1 MTNRRRRQRPVTA
14 PETLEVRALLTT
26 AGMTIAEFLHSQGG
40 DYGHIQG
47 LVDSGDLSQ
56 RDADR
61 LTTKLDKADAALS
74 SNRSQTMQSA
84 LDDYSELLQRYVTNG
99 KLDQKTATKLERLE
113 LFDRDGSDHDILRR
127 VAVDAGSMPLLN
139 RMRASYTTFAP
150 TDRAFI
156 ELAQD
161 LGLDSDEEP
170 KAYDKIVDAL
180 TSFRG
185 NTAEFELNRLMEYH
199 LLREELTFT
208 QVVKADSIET
218 FGGRKIRPKGRVLR
232 DVDTDLQDAR
242 LNRNRSDIPVK
253 NGVVHTINRVM
264 IPVDLVKGQT
274 ITEQLSVD
282 GIDPDRRGGD
292 FDIFMQLATG
302 AGLDGMLD
310 DASADFTAFA
320 PTDRAFVAFAGELG
334 FAGSSEAGALN
345 TIVNTLT
352 QGQRDDIVRYH
363 VLDGAMSVQA
373 IKRGRPLQTIQ
384 GGTIQPRGLALRDAD
399 PEITDASIVRSR
411 SDIPAENGVIHVV
424 DAVLLPEDLTT
435 QLTIGERLDASGG
448 VYDGNRGDFD
458 ILLNAVTMAGLDA
471 ELRDP
476 ASDLTV
482 FAPTDNAFI
491 TLAQELGYNGLDEQ
505 GSFNTIID
513 TLTTLGGGDP
523 VPMLRD
529 ILLYHVT
536 AGTRTVSQLRAA
548 GSVTTLQ
555 GSSLEVRPRRL
566 VDNDPNIADGDIS
579 RRRNILAENGMIHVV
594 TRVLLPSSL

>member
-1 MTNRRRRQRPVTA
+1 M
-14 PETLEVRALLTT
+14 
-26 AGMTIAEFLHSQGG
+26 
-40 DYGHIQG
+40 
-47 LVDSGDLSQ
+47 
-56 RDADR
+56 
-61 LTTKLDKADAALS
+61 
-74 SNRSQTMQSA
+74 
-84 LDDYSELLQRYVTNG
+84 
-99 KLDQKTATKLERLE
+99 
-113 LFDRDGSDHDILRR
+113 
-127 VAVDAGSMPLLN
+127 
-139 RMRASYTTFAP
+139 
-150 TDRAFI
+150 
-156 ELAQD
+156 
-161 LGLDSDEEP
+161 
-170 KAYDKIVDAL
+170 
-180 TSFRG
+180 
-185 NTAEFELNRLMEYH
+185 
-199 LLREELTFT
+199 
-208 QVVKADSIET
+208 
-218 FGGRKIRPKGRVLR
+218 
-232 DVDTDLQDAR
+232 
-242 LNRNRSDIPVK
+242 
-253 NGVVHTINRVM
+253 
-264 IPVDLVKGQT
+264 
-274 ITEQLSVD
+274 
-282 GIDPDRRGGD
+282 
-292 FDIFMQLATG
+292 
-302 AGLDGMLD
+302 
-310 DASADFTAFA
+310 
-320 PTDRAFVAFAGELG
+320 
-334 FAGSSEAGALN
+334 
-345 TIVNTLT
+345 
-352 QGQRDDIVRYH
+352 
-363 VLDGAMSVQA
+363 
-373 IKRGRPLQTIQ
+373 
-384 GGTIQPRGLALRDAD
+384 
-399 PEITDASIVRSR
+399 
-411 SDIPAENGVIHVV
+411 IHVV